1 MQQECMFLSK
11 LQNYEISSHV
21 AYRICS
27 IRIPWRA
34 LFFLS
39 LNITFESHQRRK
51 KHKTKAKQFSSAWIT
66 TKNSCFQLLF
76 VVFTFIEELGY
87 QQKMKNLKCPHDKN
101 NPFGNFAIKTM
112 DNNGHLPLELSRIT
126 KFLIDRGAKVEAQ
139 LSSTNYRRS
148 PLIQGGLEIS
158 CDIIVTMPGTIDN
171 QLILEK
177 YKKLVCGKYAE
188 PKEEVIIGSFL
199 ERDVIAQTGPSTIQ
213 NQQKTNIPTNNK
225 KKADKKKPVSS
236 YDIRSLLSDSRPNVI
251 KKKII
256 EIDLTD

>member
-1 MQQECMFLSK
+1 MDYNKKFMFSAAVRGF
-11 LQNYEISSHV
+11 HF
-21 AYRICS
+21 YR
-27 IRIPWRA
+27 RA
-34 LFFLS
+34 WVP
-39 LNITFESHQRRK
+39 TEH
-51 KHKTKAKQFSSAWIT
+51 
-66 TKNSCFQLLF
+66 
-76 VVFTFIEELGY
+76 E
-87 QQKMKNLKCPHDKN
+87 NLKCANDKN
-101 NPFGNFAIKTM
+101 NPFDDFAIKTM
-112 DNNGHLPLELSRIT
+112 DNSGQTVGHLPMELSQIT

-177 YKKLVCGKYAE
+177 YKKRVCEKYAE

-199 ERDVIAQTGPSTIQ
+199 ERNAIAQTGPSTIQ

-225 KKADKKKPVSS
+225 KKTDKKKPVSS
-236 YDIRSLLSDSRPNVI
+236 YDIRSLLSDSRPTVI

>member
-1 MQQECMFLSK
+1 MDYNKKFMFSAAVRGF
-11 LQNYEISSHV
+11 HF
-21 AYRICS
+21 YR
-27 IRIPWRA
+27 RA
-34 LFFLS
+34 WVPTE
-39 LNITFESHQRRK
+39 NEK
-51 KHKTKAKQFSSAWIT
+51 
-66 TKNSCFQLLF
+66 
-76 VVFTFIEELGY
+76 
-87 QQKMKNLKCPHDKN
+87 LKCAHDKN
-101 NPFGNFAIKTM
+101 NPFDDFAIKTM
-112 DNNGHLPLELSRIT
+112 DNSGQTVGHLPMELSRIT

-158 CDIIVTMPGTIDN
+158 CDIIITMRGTIDN

-177 YKKLVCGKYAE
+177 YKKLVREKYAE

-199 ERDVIAQTGPSTIQ
+199 ERNVIAHTGPSTIQ

-236 YDIRSLLSDSRPNVI
+236 YDIRSSLSDSRPNVI